1 MNVYL
6 TILGTYPMKKRFY
19 FFTILS
25 VCLAIGLAGCN
36 KAQNQITYDR
46 AADLSS
52 DDYKR
57 QLSER
62 SVPDVGFDNPNIP
75 KPQPYVSTPGELETP
90 MPLVSLS
97 VNQTVPIRDLLFELS
112 EQAGFDIE
120 MDPQIQ
126 GSIIFTARN
135 RPFDEVIDRIADM
148 AGLRYTLDDGLLRV
162 QLDRPYH
169 KNYKMDYVNI
179 VRSMQSNINL
189 DVSVVSGEEATVG
202 SAASVDTSGETDF
215 WQDLNTNI
223 EQILTSSDNH
233 ISMATLTDPVATPS
247 VPPLPAKY
255 DAQGRAIP
263 QTADAA
269 VAPTLNI
276 QFPAAS
282 SEPPLPNAPAAFSVS
297 RQSGIIS
304 VYATRR
310 QHNEIEEYLDRLRE
324 SVMSQILIEAKILEV
339 SLTDE
344 YASGINWGEVGQLT
358 DITGIAGFDADF
370 SRLPLSPAATA
381 GNGVTAVID
390 SGSDLN
396 VVAQAISR
404 FGTVR
409 ALSSP
414 RITALNRQAAILNV
428 VENRVFFEFDVDIE
442 DGDEDDGENDRIQ
455 VETEIR
461 SVPEGVVLTV
471 IPSVDTDTGE
481 ISLALRP
488 TVSTVVDTEE
498 DPTPRIAAAVSGIV
512 DGDILDSLVNE
523 IPELAVQEIDSIVK
537 MDSGQVVVLGGLMRD
552 NNSVT
557 EERVP
562 VLGEIPYVGQLFKN
576 HTDRIVKTE
585 LVIFLKATL
594 VPDSN
599 IHDTD
604 REIYKK
610 FSQDRR
616 PFRM

>member
-1 MNVYL
+1 M
-6 TILGTYPMKKRFY
+6 ILGRHPMQKRIRI
-19 FFTILS
+19 FTILS
-25 VCLAIGLAGCN
+25 LCLVFLSVGLAGCN
-36 KAQNQITYDR
+36 RAQNQMTFDR
-46 AADLSS
+46 SADLSS

-57 QLSER
+57 ALSER
-62 SVPDVGFDNPNIP
+62 ALPDVLFDDASIP
-75 KPQPYVSTPGELETP
+75 KPQPYVSTPDELETP

-97 VNQTVPIRDLLFELS
+97 VNQTVPIRDILFELA
-112 EQAGFDIE
+112 EQGDFDIE

-135 RPFDEVIDRIADM
+135 RPFDEVIDRICDM
-148 AGLRYTLDDGLLRV
+148 AGLRYKLEDDLLRV
-162 QLDRPYH
+162 QLDRPFH

-179 VRSMQSNINL
+179 VRSIQSNINL
-189 DVSVVSGEEATVG
+189 DVSVVSGDEATVG
-202 SAASVDTSGETDF
+202 SGASVDTAGDTDF
-215 WQDLNTNI
+215 WEELNGNL

-233 ISMATLTDPVATPS
+233 ISMATLADPVAKPS

-263 QTADAA
+263 QTAGAA

-276 QFPAAS
+276 QFPTTP
-282 SEPPLPNAPAAFSVS
+282 SEPPIPNAPATFSVS

-304 VYATRR
+304 VYATKR
-310 QHNEIEEYLDRLRE
+310 QHNSVEEYLDRLRE

-344 YASGINWGEVGQLT
+344 YSSGINWGQVGQLT
-358 DITGIAGFDADF
+358 NITGLAAFDSDF
-370 SRLPLSPAATA
+370 SRLSLSPTATA
-381 GNGVTAVID
+381 GNGVSAVLQPGTDI
-390 SGSDLN
+390 N

-428 VENRVFFEFDVDIE
+428 VENRVFFEFEVDIE
-442 DGDEDDGENDRIQ
+442 DGDEGVGENDRIE

-461 SVPEGVVLTV
+461 SVPEGVVMSV
-471 IPSVDTDTGE
+471 IPSVNVETGE

-488 TVSTVVDTEE
+488 TVSTVIDTEE
-498 DPTPRIAAAVSGIV
+498 DPTPRIAAAVTGIV
-512 DGDILDSLVNE
+512 DSDVLDSLVNE

-552 NNSVT
+552 SNSVT

-562 VLGEIPYVGQLFKN
+562 VLGEVPLVGQLFKN
-576 HTDRIVKTE
+576 HVDRIVKTE

-594 VPDSN
+594 LPDAN
-599 IHDTD
+599 IHNVD
-604 REIYKK
+604 RELYKK
-610 FSQDRR
+610 FGQDRR